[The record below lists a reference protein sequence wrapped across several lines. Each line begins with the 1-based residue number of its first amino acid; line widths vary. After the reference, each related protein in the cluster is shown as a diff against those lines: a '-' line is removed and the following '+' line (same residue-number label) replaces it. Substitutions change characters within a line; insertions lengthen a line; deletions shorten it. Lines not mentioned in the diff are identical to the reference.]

1 MRSFRSCLQLLT
13 LAILPVAASACTA
26 SLSLDRFKK
35 DDSPLVT
42 DTSTIKYF
50 DVQYKATNMQSHINE
65 YFEIRLV
72 DRDNAVQMK
81 AVYSGV
87 TKPDFS
93 LYMAKIVPKA
103 KAPYRVDFWAD
114 HNNSFKYDGIVGGIN
129 DKDHAWRRVLA
140 DPLPEDVRL
149 TGGLYT
155 VDFIHDTA
163 FVDIATDLQ
172 GNTISGDDVLLPLNL
187 NIVGAGAYAG
197 KMMEVR
203 VVDKGAGRLV
213 ALHRQGSAKDTYTA
227 RVLGVIDDTSPY
239 EVSVYVDMNGDEKFN
254 AGEPSWLL
262 QLSSDKTGLVSELN
276 VATAPQAAIVTGQP

>member
-1 MRSFRSCLQLLT
+1 MKVSQVLGAALLPL
-13 LAILPVAASACTA
+13 LASCTA
-26 SLSLDRFKK
+26 SLSLDRFTQ
-35 DDSPLVT
+35 DAAPLAT

-50 DVQYKATNMQSHINE
+50 DVQFKAKNMQSHINE
-65 YFEIRLV
+65 YFEVRLV
-72 DRDNAVQMK
+72 DKDNAVQMK

-87 TKPDFS
+87 TRPDFA
-93 LYMAKIVPKA
+93 LYMAKVVPKA

-149 TGGLYT
+149 TGSLYA

-172 GNTISGDDVLLPLNL
+172 GNAISIKDVLLPLDL
-187 NIVGAGAYAG
+187 KIVGAGAYVG
-197 KMMEVR
+197 KMIEVR
-203 VVDKGAGRLV
+203 VVDTGAGRLV
-213 ALHRQGSAKDTYTA
+213 ALQRQGQATESYTA

-239 EVSVYVDMNGDEKFN
+239 EVSVYVDQNDDEKFDV
-254 AGEPSWLL
+254 GEPSWK
-262 QLSSDKTGLVSELN
+262 LSLTSGKTGLVGELD
-276 VATAPQAAIVTGQP
+276 VSKTPQTAIETGQP

>member
-1 MRSFRSCLQLLT
+1 MRSFLSSLQLLT

-26 SLSLDRFKK
+26 SLSLDRFKQ
-35 DDSPLVT
+35 DDSALTP

-50 DVQYKATNMQSHINE
+50 DVQFKATNMQSHINE

-93 LYMAKIVPKA
+93 MYMSHIVPKT

-114 HNNSFKYDGIVGGIN
+114 HNNSFKYDGIIGGIN

-149 TGGLYT
+149 TGSVYT
-155 VDFIHDTA
+155 IDFIHDTA

-172 GNTISGDDVLLPLNL
+172 GNTISVEDVLLPLNL
-187 NIVGAGAYAG
+187 NLVGAGAYVG

-203 VVDKGAGRLV
+203 VVDTGAGRLL
-213 ALHRQGSAKDTYTA
+213 ALHRQGSVKEAYTA

-239 EVSVYVDMNGDEKFN
+239 EVSAYVDLNGDEKYN

-262 QLSSDKTGLVSELN
+262 NLTSDKTGLVSELN
-276 VATAPQAAIVTGQP
+276 VATTPQTAIVTGQP